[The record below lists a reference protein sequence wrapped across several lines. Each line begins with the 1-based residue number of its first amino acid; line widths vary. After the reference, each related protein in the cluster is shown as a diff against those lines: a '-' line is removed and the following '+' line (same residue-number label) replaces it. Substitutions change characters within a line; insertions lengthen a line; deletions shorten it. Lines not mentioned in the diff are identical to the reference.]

1 MDVLPY
7 TAFDVLAM
15 VMDGTHLP
23 ARPPATTASEA
34 APAVSAPAPDETD
47 APDLRRAA

>member
-1 MDVLPY
+1 MNVLPY

-15 VMDGTHLP
+15 VMEGTHLP

-34 APAVSAPAPDETD
+34 VPTVSAPAADETD
-47 APDLRRAA
+47 ALDLRRAA